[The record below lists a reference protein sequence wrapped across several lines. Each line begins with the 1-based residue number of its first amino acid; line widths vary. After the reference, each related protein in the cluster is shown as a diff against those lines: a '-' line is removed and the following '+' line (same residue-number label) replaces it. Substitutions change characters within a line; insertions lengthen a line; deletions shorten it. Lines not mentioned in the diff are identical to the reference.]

1 MLERILEFV
10 FPAQCAACDAA
21 GSGLCARCFPP
32 RDPASRT
39 LPTLQVNALGHYEGA
54 LRDAILAL
62 KDGRRD
68 VARELG
74 LRLAPLAPGGALLV
88 PVPTS
93 ARRLRERGMDGVR
106 AIAEEIAAREPAT
119 CVAAALVQLGDAAQ
133 QGRSREERLH
143 ARGRFRLARALP
155 HATGEI
161 VLVDDVVTTGAT
173 LEDCAA
179 TLRGAGYAVAR
190 ALAVAVAE
198 TDVGAPLPK
207 Q

>member
-1 MLERILEFV
+1 LERILEFV

-32 RDPASRT
+32 CDSVSRA
-39 LPTLQVNALGHYEGA
+39 LPTLRVRALGRYEGA

-74 LRLAPLAPGGALLV
+74 RRIAPLVRVGAVLV

-93 ARRLRERGMDGVR
+93 ARRVRERGVDGVR
-106 AIAEEIAAREPAT
+106 AIADTMAASCAAT
-119 CVAAALVQLGDAAQ
+119 CVAGVLVQLGDAAQ
-133 QGRSREERLH
+133 QGRSRDERLH
-143 ARGRFRLARALP
+143 ARGRFGLSRDLP
-155 HATGEI
+155 RGAAEI

-179 TLRGAGYAVAR
+179 TLRRAGYSV
-190 ALAVAVAE
+190 ALAVAAAVAE
-198 TDVGAPLPK
+198 TDVSAALPK